1 MDCGVHASFSNR
13 PLLVLR
19 SKDYGVFPET
29 IIELIDDGR
38 QAIRPVIFKSKEIL
52 LDFVLTLDEESAAA
66 LPIQYSKQS
75 FYVE

>member
-1 MDCGVHASFSNR
+1 MFTLHFPIAPFSFYGRKTN
-13 PLLVLR
+13 
-19 SKDYGVFPET
+19 GVFPET